1 MTSSAFD
8 APEIDQPDCDVGLA
22 LSGGGYRAMLFHLGA
37 LMRLNEA
44 RWLPRLDR
52 IASVSGG
59 SITAARLGLAWKD
72 LTFEDDIAIDFDEH
86 VTRHVMDL
94 AGHTIDVWAVLT
106 GLRPGRISR
115 RVQAAYDKHLF
126 HGATLQDLPKEGE
139 GPRFVILATN
149 LTNGTLWR
157 MSQPYM
163 RDWRSDEI
171 PEPRLPLAHAVGA
184 SSAFPPILS
193 PCELELPDRTIYL
206 TDGGV
211 FDNLGVEPILK
222 RCRTCLFSD
231 GGGTFS
237 EPEKPPTGFLTGT
250 IRVLNTVDVEVRRLR
265 RRQVMDA
272 LTSGQRKG
280 GFWAIN
286 TDPVRFPR
294 PAASL
299 PCPSAETLKLSRVST
314 RLAKLPVRRREA
326 LVNWGYAA
334 TDFALRSYVDADLPE
349 PAGFPFEGGV
359 SA

>member
-1 MTSSAFD
+1 MTSSAFE
-8 APEIDQPDCDVGLA
+8 APALDQPDCDVGLA

-44 RWLPRLDR
+44 GWLPRLDR

-59 SITAARLGLAWKD
+59 SITAARLGLVWND
-72 LTFEDDIAIDFDEH
+72 LTFEGDVAVDFDEH
-86 VTRHVMDL
+86 VTRPVMDL

-106 GLRPGRISR
+106 GLRPGRISK
-115 RVQAAYDKHLF
+115 RVQAAYDRHLF
-126 HGATLQDLPKEGE
+126 HGATLQDLPRDGE
-139 GPRFVILATN
+139 GPRFILLATN
-149 LTNGTLWR
+149 LSNGTLWR

-163 RDWRSDEI
+163 RDWRSD
-171 PEPRLPLAHAVGA
+171 PVLEPRLPLAQAVGA

-193 PCELELPDRTIYL
+193 PCVLDLPDRTVFL

-237 EPEKPPTGFLTGT
+237 EPKKPPTGFLTGT
-250 IRVLNTVDVEVRRLR
+250 IRVLHTVDVEVRRLR

-272 LTSGQRKG
+272 LSAGERQG
-280 GFWAIN
+280 SFWAIN
-286 TDPVRFPR
+286 TDPGRFPR
-294 PAASL
+294 PAANL
-299 PCPSAETLKLSRVST
+299 PASAAATLALSRIPT
-314 RLAKLPVRRREA
+314 RLAKLPARRREA

-334 TDFALRSYVDADLPE
+334 TDFALRSWVVTELPQ
-349 PAGFPFEGGV
+349 PAGFPFEGGL